1 MNGLIPPAVYRPGLL
16 LILTALLLC
25 TSCRDEA
32 AEAFVRAELQH
43 KALID
48 QGTPPQDPRFD
59 AVIADLQK
67 VTPKSRHYEAAQK
80 LLKSVEAGRSAR
92 VRTPL
97 ALGGN
102 GRRPLQLE
110 AQLAACARLAQI
122 AGADGGVDQRA
133 MVALEKCRRE
143 AEELELRYSHPEEYE
158 DGGAHP

>member
-1 MNGLIPPAVYRPGLL
+1 VYRSGLFL
-16 LILTALLLC
+16 VTALLLC

-32 AEAFVRAELQH
+32 AEAFVRAELKH

-48 QGTPPQDPRFD
+48 EHARPDDARFD
-59 AVIADLQK
+59 VVIADLQK
-67 VTPKSRHYEAAQK
+67 VTPSSRHYDAAQK
-80 LLKSVEAGRSAR
+80 ILKSVQAGRGLQ

-110 AQLAACARLAQI
+110 AQLAACARLAAM

-133 MVALEKCRRE
+133 LLALEKCRHE
-143 AEELELRYSHPEEYE
+143 AELLELRLTHPEEYDE
-158 DGGAHP
+158 DGGHRDHP